1 MGEILG
7 IGAGLV
13 KVGMAVV
20 GVATGVVGGSVL
32 WLYRDKIRDARSL
45 LAFLIM
51 LMFIPMGAS
60 LVLRQTRLQTSAD
73 TQPQIVAVDVKKVD
87 AGSTV
92 VYLTLSE
99 PGFVFAQLEEKN
111 SGKTKVLVPL
121 GGEEKR
127 IGHTFEIDVAKTGGG
142 KLTFTVNGEKVER
155 AEEIR

>member
-1 MGEILG
+1 MG

-32 WLYRDKIRDARSL
+32 WLYRDKIKDARAL

-51 LMFIPMGAS
+51 LMFIPVGAS
-60 LVLRQTRLQTSAD
+60 LVLQQTRLRTSAD
-73 TQPQIVAVDVKKVD
+73 TKPQVVAVDVKKVD
-87 AGSTV
+87 AGKTV

-99 PGFVFAQLEEKN
+99 PGFAYAQLEEKT
-111 SGKTKVLVPL
+111 SGKTKVIVPL

-127 IGHTFEIDVAKTGGG
+127 IGHTFEIDTAKTGGG
-142 KLTFTVNGEKVER
+142 KLTFTVNGQKVER
-155 AEEIR
+155 TETIR